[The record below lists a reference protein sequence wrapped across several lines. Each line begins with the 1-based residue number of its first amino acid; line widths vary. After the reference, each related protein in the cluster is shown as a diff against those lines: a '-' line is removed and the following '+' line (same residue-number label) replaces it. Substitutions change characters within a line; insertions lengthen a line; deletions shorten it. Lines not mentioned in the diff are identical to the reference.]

1 MANITSIGWP
11 PTSGQIPPGAI
22 SLRQSGFWL
31 PTTVHKS
38 TNRGMERIMAD
49 LLKDLD
55 YFDLDEFLTSEEKM
69 TRNTVKQFVQRE
81 ILPNIEQHFA
91 NETFPR
97 DIIPQMAELGF
108 FGANL
113 KGYGCAGMGNVA
125 YGLIMQ
131 ELEAGEWGRCSFAS
145 VQSAPAM

>member
-1 MANITSIGWP
+1 
-11 PTSGQIPPGAI
+11 
-22 SLRQSGFWL
+22 
-31 PTTVHKS
+31 
-38 TNRGMERIMAD
+38 MERLMTE

-55 YFDLDEFLTSEEKM
+55 YFNLGEFLTSEEKV

-81 ILPNIEQHFA
+81 ILPNIERHFA

-97 DIIPQMAELGF
+97 EIIPQMAELGF

-125 YGLIMQ
+125 YAPIMQ
-131 ELEAGEWGRCSFAS
+131 ELAA
-145 VQSAPAM
+145 VAPGL